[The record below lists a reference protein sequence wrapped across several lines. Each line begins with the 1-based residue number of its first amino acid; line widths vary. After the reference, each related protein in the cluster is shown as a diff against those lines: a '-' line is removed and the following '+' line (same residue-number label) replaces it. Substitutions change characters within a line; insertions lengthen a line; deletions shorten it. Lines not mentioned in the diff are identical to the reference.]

1 MVEGQNQDF
10 IAQIEHFNLIKKLG
24 DGVFGTGYLAVN
36 TTT

>member
-1 MVEGQNQDF
+1 MVERHNQDF

-36 TTT
+36 RQT